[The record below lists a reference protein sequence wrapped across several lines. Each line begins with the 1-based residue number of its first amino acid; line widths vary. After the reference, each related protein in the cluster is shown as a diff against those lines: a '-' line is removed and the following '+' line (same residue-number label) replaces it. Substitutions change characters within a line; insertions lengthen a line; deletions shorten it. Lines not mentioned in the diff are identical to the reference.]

1 MGKLGTGL
9 ELLACQGMSEKEPP
23 PALRD
28 LDNKLR
34 EARARREAKD
44 RGAGAQTGGMA
55 GLGLA
60 IRLGLDFISGVV
72 VGVGTGLL
80 LDWWWGSKPWMMLLF
95 FVIGAAAGTAN
106 VIRTASGY
114 GGAVGF
120 HPASGD
126 KDAAGKTD
134 EEQGKK

>member
-1 MGKLGTGL
+1 MWRAR
-9 ELLACQGMSEKEPP
+9 EMSEKKPP

-34 EARARREAKD
+34 EARARRESKD
-44 RGAGAQTGGMA
+44 RGAGARTGGMA
-55 GLGLA
+55 GFGLA
-60 IRLGLDFISGVV
+60 IRLGLDFIAGVV

-80 LDWWWGSKPWMMLLF
+80 LDWWWGSKPWMMVLF

-120 HPASGD
+120 HPAGEE
-126 KDAAGKTD
+126 KDAAKKDRGKRD
-134 EEQGKK
+134 KK

>member
-1 MGKLGTGL
+1 
-9 ELLACQGMSEKEPP
+9 MSDKQPP
-23 PALRD
+23 PELRD

-34 EARARREAKD
+34 EARARRESKD
-44 RGAGAQTGGMA
+44 RGAAGRTGGMA

-72 VGVGTGLL
+72 VGVGAGLL
-80 LDWWWGSKPWMMLLF
+80 LDWWWGSKPWMMVLF

-120 HPASGD
+120 HPAD
-126 KDAAGKTD
+126 QEDDEHGKTD
-134 EEQGKK
+134 GKK

>member
-1 MGKLGTGL
+1 
-9 ELLACQGMSEKEPP
+9 MSEKQPP
-23 PALRD
+23 PELRD
-28 LDNKLR
+28 LDNKVR
-34 EARARREAKD
+34 EARARRESKD
-44 RGAGAQTGGMA
+44 RGAAARTGGMA
-55 GLGLA
+55 GFGLA

-80 LDWWWGSKPWMMLLF
+80 LDWWWGSKPWMMVLF

-126 KDAAGKTD
+126 KDAAKKAR
-134 EEQGKK
+134 EKQGKK

>member
-1 MGKLGTGL
+1 M
-9 ELLACQGMSEKEPP
+9 ARQNMSEKKTP

-34 EARARREAKD
+34 EARARRESKD
-44 RGAGAQTGGMA
+44 RGAGARTGGMA

-60 IRLGLDFISGVV
+60 IRLGLDFIAGVV
-72 VGVGTGLL
+72 VGVGIGLL
-80 LDWWWGSKPWMMLLF
+80 LDWWWGSKPWMMVLF
-95 FVIGAAAGTAN
+95 FVVGAAAGTAN

-120 HPASGD
+120 HPANKD
-126 KDAAGKTD
+126 KDAA
-134 EEQGKK
+134 KKARDKK